1 MNTVEVPGNID
12 SSVDNY
18 CSATRLE
25 GDVCA
30 PKNLRVDDIFAK

>member
-1 MNTVEVPGNID
+1 MNTVEVSGNID

-25 GDVCA
+25 RDMCA
-30 PKNLRVDDIFAK
+30 PKDLRMDDLFAK